1 MINIVIWVLTR
12 SSSRIISAIPG
23 LISQSSELVFGS
35 RDAIVIGSSELA
47 ADKNGGMHFELLQLE
62 KNEHFPQ
69 FIIS

>member
-23 LISQSSELVFGS
+23 LISQSSVLVFGS

-47 ADKNGGMHFELLQLE
+47 ADKNGGMHFELLKLQETSIFHNLL
-62 KNEHFPQ
+62 
-69 FIIS
+69 